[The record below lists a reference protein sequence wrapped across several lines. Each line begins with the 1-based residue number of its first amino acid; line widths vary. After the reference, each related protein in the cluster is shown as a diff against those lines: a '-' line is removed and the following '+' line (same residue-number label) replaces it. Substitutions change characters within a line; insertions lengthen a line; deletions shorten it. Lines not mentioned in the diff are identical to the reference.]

1 MNLVAKKSFKP
12 KKIIIEK
19 KLMKILINNKL
30 YKLIDEMK

>member
-1 MNLVAKKSFKP
+1 MNLLAKKSFKP
-12 KKIIIEK
+12 KKFEK

>member
-12 KKIIIEK
+12 KKIEK

-30 YKLIDEMK
+30 YKLIDKMK